1 MKFRI
6 NKLIIAGFKGYKE
19 ETVIDL
25 GDKTV
30 FKGKNGVG
38 KSSVGEAIC
47 WCLTGCDIFGNE
59 KATTKLVNDSKPKLT
74 EIYIEGTLD
83 DKPITINRRKKGSS
97 NEIYINDAKSNT
109 ADIAK
114 MIYEEKEIFLSIFNP
129 YYFPNLQPKD
139 AKAILSKVLKP
150 IAQEEVLDE
159 LGDYL
164 KGVLK
169 DNGFRNPNTFIQD
182 KNSDIKEQKENII
195 HLEGVISGSKK
206 EEVPEKREFTGKEML
221 LSLKAQLKS
230 LATSNEDKDKLSD
243 LKLKRS
249 KIESILSRGYNK
261 KPLHDI
267 VSLSRK
273 KEQLLAK
280 FKDIKNKIDT
290 FKLKEET
297 CPHCG
302 EILGTNEGDKLLL
315 EKELEKVRHEGTECK
330 NQINKFIEENNLIRE
345 ENEKEEAKFRD
356 YHNEQLKNIGLDIAD
371 LEGKIKEH
379 EDTVKVKREELETEI
394 QRLMLEEADVENHN
408 SLVDHIIKK
417 NEEVDKEIEKAEE
430 RIKNSENKI
439 EVLKVA
445 IQAAKQFNSVKLS
458 KQTESINKYLD
469 KVELSFEELTK
480 DGEIKEKFK
489 ILYDG
494 KDFNKLSNGEK
505 VKAGL
510 EISMLISNTTG
521 VDIPI
526 VIDNYESITDVPNI
540 DRQILFMEV
549 NKEKENIEVEV
560 IK

>member
-19 ETVIDL
+19 ETVINL

-97 NEIYINDAKSNT
+97 NEIYINDEKSNT

-195 HLEGVISGSKK
+195 HLEGVIAGSKK

-230 LATSNEDKDKLSD
+230 LATSNEDKEKLND

-249 KIESILSRGYNK
+249 KIETILSRGCDE
-261 KPLHDI
+261 KPLHDT

-273 KEQLLAK
+273 KAQLLSK
-280 FKDIKNKIDT
+280 YNEIKNRIAN
-290 FKLKEET
+290 FELKEET

-315 EKELEKVRHEGTECK
+315 KKELEKIKHEGTECK
-330 NQINKFIEENNLIRE
+330 IQINKFAEENNLIKE
-345 ENEKEEAKFRD
+345 ENEKEAAKFRD
-356 YHNEQLKNIGLDIAD
+356 YHNEQLKNVGLDIAD
-371 LEGKIKEH
+371 LEGRIKGH
-379 EDTVKVKREELETEI
+379 EDAVKAKREELETEI

-408 SLVDHIIKK
+408 SFVDHIIKK
-417 NEEVDKEIEKAEE
+417 NEEVDKEIEKAKE

-458 KQTESINKYLD
+458 KQTESINKYLN

-510 EISMLISNTTG
+510 EIAMLISNTTG

-526 VIDNYESITDVPNI
+526 VIDNFESISDVPEI

-549 NKEKENIEVEV
+549 NKDKENIEVEV

>member
-330 NQINKFIEENNLIRE
+330 NQINKFIEENNLIRK

-408 SLVDHIIKK
+408 SFVDHIIKK

>member
-19 ETVIDL
+19 ETVINL

-97 NEIYINDAKSNT
+97 NEIYINDEKSNT

-169 DNGFRNPNTFIQD
+169 DNGFRNPNTIIQD

-195 HLEGVISGSKK
+195 HLEGVIAGSKK
-206 EEVPEKREFTGKEML
+206 EDVPEKREFTGREML

-230 LATSNEDKDKLSD
+230 LATSNEDKDKLD
-243 LKLKRS
+243 ELKLKRS
-249 KIESILSRGYNK
+249 KIESLLSKGCDQ
-261 KPLHDI
+261 KPLHDT

-273 KEQLLAK
+273 KAQLLAK
-280 FKDIKNKIDT
+280 YNEIKNRIT
-290 FKLKEET
+290 NFQLKEET

-315 EKELEKVRHEGTECK
+315 EKELEKIKHEGTECK
-330 NQINKFIEENNLIRE
+330 NQINKFAEENNFIKE
-345 ENEKEEAKFRD
+345 ENEKEAAKFRD
-356 YHNEQLKNIGLDIAD
+356 YHNEQLKNVGLDIAD
-371 LEGKIKEH
+371 LEGRIKEH
-379 EDTVKVKREELETEI
+379 EDAVKAKREELETEI

-408 SLVDHIIKK
+408 SFVDHIIEK
-417 NEEVDKEIEKAEE
+417 NEEVDKEIEKAKE

-458 KQTESINKYLD
+458 KQTDSINKYLD

-494 KDFNKLSNGEK
+494 KEFNKLSNGEK

-526 VIDNYESITDVPNI
+526 VIDNFESITDVPDI

-549 NKEKENIEVEV
+549 NKDKENIEVEV

>member
-6 NKLIIAGFKGYKE
+6 NKLIITGFKGYKE
-19 ETVIDL
+19 ETIINL
-25 GDKTV
+25 GDKTI

-97 NEIYINDAKSNT
+97 NEIYINDEKSNT

-195 HLEGVISGSKK
+195 HLEGVIAGSKK

-230 LATSNEDKDKLSD
+230 LATSNEDKEKLD
-243 LKLKRS
+243 ELKLKRS
-249 KIESILSRGYNK
+249 KIESLLSRGCDA
-261 KPLHDI
+261 KPLHDT

-273 KEQLLAK
+273 KAQLLTK
-280 FKDIKNKIDT
+280 YNEIKNKIAN
-290 FKLKEET
+290 FELKEET

-302 EILGTNEGDKLLL
+302 EVLGTNEGDKLLL
-315 EKELEKVRHEGTECK
+315 EKELEKIKYEGTECK
-330 NQINKFIEENNLIRE
+330 KQINKFAEENNLIKE
-345 ENEKEEAKFRD
+345 ENEKEAAKFRD
-356 YHNEQLKNIGLDIAD
+356 YHNEQLKNVGLDIVD
-371 LEGKIKEH
+371 LEGRIKEH
-379 EDTVKVKREELETEI
+379 EDTVKAKKDELEKEI
-394 QRLMLEEADVENHN
+394 ERLMLEEADVENHN
-408 SLVDHIIKK
+408 SFVDHIIKK
-417 NEEVDKEIEKAEE
+417 NEEVDKEIEKAKE

-458 KQTESINKYLD
+458 KQTDSINKYLD

-494 KDFNKLSNGEK
+494 KEFNKLSNGEK

-510 EISMLISNTTG
+510 EISLLISNTTG

-526 VIDNYESITDVPNI
+526 VIDNFESITDIPDI

>member
-59 KATTKLVNDSKPKLT
+59 KATTKLVNDGKPKLT

-83 DKPITINRRKKGSS
+83 DKPITVNRRKKGSS

-249 KIESILSRGYNK
+249 KIESILSKGYNK

-408 SLVDHIIKK
+408 SFVDHIIKK
-417 NEEVDKEIEKAEE
+417 NEEVDKEIEKAKE

-458 KQTESINKYLD
+458 KQTDSINKYLD

-494 KDFNKLSNGEK
+494 KEFNKLSNGEK

-521 VDIPI
+521 VNIPI
-526 VIDNYESITDVPNI
+526 VIDNFESITDIPDI

>member
-19 ETVIDL
+19 ETVINL

-195 HLEGVISGSKK
+195 HLEGVIAGSKK
-206 EEVPEKREFTGKEML
+206 EDVPEKREFTGKEML

-230 LATSNEDKDKLSD
+230 LATSNEDKEKLD
-243 LKLKRS
+243 ELKLKRS
-249 KIESILSRGYNK
+249 KIESLLSKGCDQ
-261 KPLHDI
+261 KPLHDT

-273 KEQLLAK
+273 KGQLLAK
-280 FKDIKNKIDT
+280 YNEIKNKIAN
-290 FKLKEET
+290 FLLKEET

-302 EILGTNEGDKLLL
+302 EVLGTNEGDKLLL
-315 EKELEKVRHEGTECK
+315 EKELEKIKHEGTECK
-330 NQINKFIEENNLIRE
+330 NQINNFAEENNLIKE
-345 ENEKEEAKFRD
+345 ENEKEAAKFRD
-356 YHNEQLKNIGLDIAD
+356 YHNEQLKNVGLDIAD
-371 LEGKIKEH
+371 LEGRIKEH
-379 EDTVKVKREELETEI
+379 EDAVKAKREELETEI

-408 SLVDHIIKK
+408 SFVDHIIKK
-417 NEEVDKEIEKAEE
+417 NEEVDKEIEKAKE

-458 KQTESINKYLD
+458 KQTDSINKYLD

-494 KDFNKLSNGEK
+494 KEFNKLSNGEK

-526 VIDNYESITDVPNI
+526 VIDNFESITDVPDI